1 MAYVKL
7 DIPAG
12 VVNHGT
18 DSEASGRWRDTNLVR
33 WENGSMRPVG
43 GWQFKTKQSASG
55 QTQIVLIE
63 NVATPEKIRAMVAW
77 KRWN

>member
-33 WENGSMRPVG
+33 WENGSLRPVG
-43 GWQFKTKQSASG
+43 GWQHKTQNSALG
-55 QTQIVLIE
+55 QVIILLTE
-63 NVATPEKIRAMVAW
+63 NVNSP
-77 KRWN
+77 